1 VLTGD
6 AGKAPAS
13 LGWTGMTPG
22 LPVVYVTGGAQGAAQ
37 VNDAVTGILPW
48 LLERANVIHQ
58 CGESRTASVREV
70 AGRLPA
76 ALAGRY
82 LVAGFIGPE
91 LPDVLALADV
101 VISRSGAGT
110 IAELTALGKASVLI
124 PLPTSAGDEQRHN
137 ARHLASLGA
146 ALALDGDVT
155 PDTLKAALGPLL
167 ADPARRAA
175 VAAGARAQGRPDAAE
190 RLADAVLAAA
200 GHTGAVPG
208 GGGGSAPLTG
218 AAGGLPPR

>member
-1 VLTGD
+1 
-6 AGKAPAS
+6 
-13 LGWTGMTPG
+13 M
-22 LPVVYVTGGAQGAAQ
+22 
-37 VNDAVTGILPW
+37 
-48 LLERANVIHQ
+48 
-58 CGESRTASVREV
+58 
-70 AGRLPA
+70 
-76 ALAGRY
+76 
-82 LVAGFIGPE
+82 
-91 LPDVLALADV
+91 
-101 VISRSGAGT
+101 
-110 IAELTALGKASVLI
+110 LI

-200 GHTGAVPG
+200 GLGRG
-208 GGGGSAPLTG
+208 SRRRGGSAPLTG